1 MKLPRLFKDDEAAQA
16 RENRLLTQLN
26 RLVKGIDCN
35 KVVFMSF
42 RGRSY
47 SDNPRVIS
55 ERLHERRPETDIVW
69 IFKGRVMADVK
80 DEVPDYVR
88 CVNIHS
94 RKVWGELGTA
104 RVWVDNFTKDPELRG
119 FPKDRQ
125 FYVQTWHGDR
135 PMKKLCYDLGD
146 TGYRL
151 EEECSRVVTGSDF
164 GMRMYR
170 TAFRYKGEYINEG
183 APRNDL
189 LVRNDPAEARR
200 IREKIG
206 VPEGV
211 KLLLYAPT
219 YREDN
224 GLIHKESQMDLG
236 RVLDLLEKNGDRW
249 MCLYRAHYLCEGI
262 DLESVQGRLVDMTK
276 YGDMSELLLVS
287 DMLLTDYSSCAT
299 DFCLLDRPVFMYMA
313 DYDEYLASRP
323 TYYDPHD
330 TPLLIAHSQQELER
344 LIESTDADA
353 ARENCR
359 AIREWYGINETGHAT
374 DAVCDYIIDK
384 LSNRRCR

>member
-1 MKLPRLFKDDEAAQA
+1 MKLPHILSEKNEHRAIVWLSRA
-16 RENRLLTQLN
+16 T
-26 RLVKGIDCN
+26 KGIDTN

-69 IFKGRVMADVK
+69 LFRGDAFREQMKK
-80 DEVPDYVR
+80 VPDYVR
-88 CVNIHS
+88 PVNRES
-94 RKVWGELGTA
+94 RKSWIELATA

-135 PMKKLCYDLGD
+135 PIKKIAYDTD
-146 TGYRL
+146 ASFYRL
-151 EEECSRVVTGSDF
+151 EEECSRVVTGSEF

-170 TAFRYKGEYINEG
+170 TAFRYKGDYISEG
-183 APRNDL
+183 APRNDI
-189 LVRNDPAEARR
+189 LVRHDPADIRR
-200 IREKIG
+200 IRAKLG

-219 YREDN
+219 YREDAA
-224 GLIHKESQMDLG
+224 IIPREARMDLA
-236 RVLDLLEKNGDRW
+236 RTLDLLEESGEKW
-249 MCLYRAHYLCEGI
+249 LCLYRAHYLSEGI
-262 DLESVQGRLVDMTK
+262 DLQTVQGRLIDMSQ
-276 YGDMSELLLVS
+276 YEDMSELLLVS

-299 DFCLLDRPVFMYMA
+299 DYCIMDKPVFMYMA
-313 DYDEYLASRP
+313 DYDHYLSTRAC
-323 TYYDPHD
+323 YYDPHE
-330 TPLLIAHSQQELER
+330 TPLRIAHDQAELER
-344 LIESTDADA
+344 LIRTTDADT
-353 ARENCR
+353 ARANCR
-359 AIREWYGINETGHAT
+359 ALREYYGLRETGRAT

-384 LSNRRCR
+384 LK

>member
-1 MKLPRLFKDDEAAQA
+1 MVDMEQ
-16 RENRLLTQLN
+16 LTQLN

-69 IFKGRVMADVK
+69 IFKGRVMADVEG
-80 DEVPDYVR
+80 EVPDYVR

-189 LVRNDPAEARR
+189 LVKNDPEDIRR
-200 IREKIG
+200 VREKLG
-206 VPEGV
+206 VAPGER
-211 KLLLYAPT
+211 LLLYAPT
-219 YREDN
+219 YREN
-224 GLIHKESQMDLG
+224 AKVVPKRAQMDLD
-236 RVLDLLEKNGDRW
+236 RTLRCLEQTTGGPWK
-249 MCLYRAHYLCEGI
+249 CLFRAHYLSTGI
-262 DLESVQGRLVDMTK
+262 DLEPVKDRIIDVTK
-276 YGDMSELLLVS
+276 YEEMSELLLAA
-287 DMLLTDYSSCAT
+287 DMVLTDYSSCA
-299 DFCLLDRPVFMYMA
+299 LDYIVRDMPALFFIA
-313 DYDEYLASRP
+313 DWDEYVSTRRV
-323 TYYDPHD
+323 YFDIRE
-330 TPLLIAHSQQELER
+330 TPMLTAANQDALEALIRGMTPER
-344 LIESTDADA
+344 
-353 ARENCR
+353 ARENCA
-359 AIREWYGINETGHAT
+359 AIRDYFGYYETGRAT
-374 DAVCDYIIDK
+374 DAVCDYIIERLGSRGK
-384 LSNRRCR
+384 RK